1 VPENQDDHRVQSDLK
16 DTQAKQDG
24 VVFPPKPE
32 GADIPVKTVE
42 EDPKIKAEGA
52 VRAAKIGVLGT
63 IIATMITA
71 TATFFVGIY
80 TAKANEKK
88 PATPIQINL
97 NTVPPATNVK
107 QVQDLPEDPDDTDFE
122 TLRDVS
128 VFDLRGW
135 KRLAPNEQNPRSSP
149 ANYINYLHVKKI
161 RPAKLYKAHYHT
173 SGSGI
178 DLRCMTHSFEILEKQ
193 KPEQHAK
200 DGGHEYEMDV
210 NVEDMP
216 VGKEFLVVIEA
227 TYWNSF
233 QGLAGDDASTY
244 TDTDIH
250 QMQELS
256 LFVLLPDTKPF
267 KEVDRLAGPTGSE
280 KQGFRDEE
288 KFYQDKDHR
297 FFYWDIIKRQPNY
310 HYQAKWSW

>member
-1 VPENQDDHRVQSDLK
+1 MS
-16 DTQAKQDG
+16 T
-24 VVFPPKPE
+24 
-32 GADIPVKTVE
+32 T
-42 EDPKIKAEGA
+42 
-52 VRAAKIGVLGT
+52 
-63 IIATMITA
+63 
-71 TATFFVGIY
+71 
-80 TAKANEKK
+80 
-88 PATPIQINL
+88 
-97 NTVPPATNVK
+97 TVPPSSNVR

-135 KRLAPNEQNPRSSP
+135 KKLPPDEANPRSSP

-173 SGSGI
+173 NGTGI
-178 DLRCMTHSFEILEKQ
+178 DLRCMTQSFEILTKQ
-193 KPEQHAK
+193 RPEQHVNE
-200 DGGHEYEMDV
+200 GGHEYEVDV

-233 QGLAGDDASTY
+233 QNLTEEDASTY
-244 TDTDIH
+244 TDMDIH

-256 LFVLLPDTKPF
+256 LFVLFPENKPF
-267 KEVDRLAGPTGSE
+267 KQVDRLAGPTGGE

-288 KFYQDKDHR
+288 KFYEDKEHR
-297 FFYWDIIKRQPNY
+297 FFYWNIIQRTANY

>member
-1 VPENQDDHRVQSDLK
+1 MSEKQEDYNGQSEAGITQTKPDDRDLP
-16 DTQAKQDG
+16 
-24 VVFPPKPE
+24 VKPE
-32 GADIPVKTVE
+32 GANPLLKAAE
-42 EDPKIKAEGA
+42 EDTEIKAQGT
-52 VRAAKIGVLGT
+52 VRAAKIGVAGT
-63 IIATMITA
+63 IGAAIIAA
-71 TATFFVGIY
+71 AASFFGGMY

-88 PATPIQINL
+88 PPTPIQINL

-135 KRLAPNEQNPRSSP
+135 KQLAPNEQNPRSSP

-193 KPEQHAK
+193 KAEQHSK
-200 DGGHEYEMDV
+200 EGGHEYEMDV

-256 LFVLLPDTKPF
+256 LFVLFPDTKPF
-267 KEVDRLAGPTGSE
+267 KEVDRLAGPTGKD

-310 HYQAKWSW
+310 HYQAKWTW